1 MGENLKIENLQ
12 NIEKEK
18 LSKMIDNKITVLVNQ
33 NKAILKFPKCNLET
47 PAFIG
52 KNGITAN
59 KKEGDDCTPIGE
71 FNLGLMLGTH
81 EKNCNL
87 NYNYEKINS
96 NMYWVDDS
104 NSKYYNKLVDIT
116 KVKKDWNSAEHL
128 IDYPIQYE
136 YLLEIKSNPAN
147 IPNKGS
153 AIFLHCSNNTATH
166 GCVAI
171 NREDMEKLINN
182 VDKNTKIN
190 INQWGRS

>member
-1 MGENLKIENLQ
+1 MKN
-12 NIEKEK
+12 
-18 LSKMIDNKITVLVNQ
+18 MIDNEIIVLINS
-33 NKAILKFPKCNLET
+33 NNTILKFPKCNIEI

-52 KNGITAN
+52 KNGPTLN

-71 FNLGLMLGTH
+71 FNFGLLLGTH
-81 EKNCNL
+81 DRISNE
-87 NYNYEKINS
+87 NYSYTKINS

-104 NSKYYNKLVDIT
+104 NSIYYNKLVDIT

-136 YLLEIKSNPAN
+136 YLIEIKSNPLN

-166 GCVAI
+166 GCIAI
-171 NREDMEKLINN
+171 NRNDMKKLVNN
-182 VDKNTKIN
+182 IDKNTKIN
-190 INQWGRS
+190 IIQQM